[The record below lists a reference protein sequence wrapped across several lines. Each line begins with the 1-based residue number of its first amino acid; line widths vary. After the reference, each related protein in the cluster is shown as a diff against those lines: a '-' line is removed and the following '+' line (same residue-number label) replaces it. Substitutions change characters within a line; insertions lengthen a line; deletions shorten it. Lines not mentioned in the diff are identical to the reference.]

1 MLYRLAADALLVTHL
16 LFILFVLLGGLL
28 LLRWRALVAVHLPAV
43 AWGAAT
49 EFFSLPCPLTD
60 WENALLRAA
69 GESGYSGGFIEHY
82 LWPLIYP
89 GGLTPAVQFWLG
101 GLVLLVN
108 APVYL
113 WLLFGR
119 RR

>member
-1 MLYRLAADALLVTHL
+1 MLYRLAADALLVVHL
-16 LFILFVLLGGLL
+16 LFIVFVLLGGLL
-28 LLRWRALVAVHLPAV
+28 LLRWRVLAVVHLPAM

-89 GGLTPAVQFWLG
+89 AGLTPGIQVWLG
-101 GLVLLVN
+101 ALVLLVN
-108 APVYL
+108 ALIYL
-113 WLLFGR
+113 WVLGR

>member
-1 MLYRLAADALLVTHL
+1 MLYRLAADALLVVHL
-16 LFILFVLLGGLL
+16 LFIVFVLLGGLL
-28 LLRWRALVAVHLPAV
+28 LLRWRALVVVHLPAV

-49 EFFSLPCPLTD
+49 EFFSLSCPLTD

-101 GLVLLVN
+101 VLVLLVN